1 MHRLI
6 IINNYRKHM
15 VKIHGFLGILE
26 LLLSLEYKEVVQ
38 YLTMHVSYS
47 TGNYLIFVSMHI
59 HRSSTLCWSKHWM
72 QTLWCSWRT
81 RKHSSFK
88 VIIWCQGI
96 ADSNSG
102 RQSLYNGIQLLVAT
116 IVLICSSLS
125 ETGGWLFCLNSKPVW
140 KQDHGVWCAA
150 TTGNY

>member
-1 MHRLI
+1 MHHLI
-6 IINNYRKHM
+6 TINNYRKRM

-26 LLLSLEYKEVVQ
+26 LLLSLEYKEVVP
-38 YLTMHVSYS
+38 YLTMHVSCI
-47 TGNYLIFVSMHI
+47 TGFCVYAYIY
-59 HRSSTLCWSKHWM
+59 RSSTICWSKHWM

-96 ADSNSG
+96 LQIRVQVDNVYT
-102 RQSLYNGIQLLVAT
+102 YNGIQLLVAT

-125 ETGGWLFCLNSKPVW
+125 KIGGWLFCLNSKPVW
-140 KQDHGVWCAA
+140 KQDRGVWCAA
-150 TTGNY
+150 TTGSY